1 MAGTV
6 LHVNVDRCM
15 TMWPKARDN
24 DNGPLVQA
32 ARVLGNS
39 IYVTSSWIGIK

>member
-32 ARVLGNS
+32 ASARQQYLCDFELD
-39 IYVTSSWIGIK
+39 KHQ